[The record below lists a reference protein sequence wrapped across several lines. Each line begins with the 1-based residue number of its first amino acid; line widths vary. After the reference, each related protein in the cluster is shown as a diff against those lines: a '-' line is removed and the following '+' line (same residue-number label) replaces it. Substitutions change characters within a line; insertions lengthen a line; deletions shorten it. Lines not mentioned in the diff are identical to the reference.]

1 MSDARDARNVG
12 EQHPEN
18 MHPYEVDTIVCL
30 SLSLPR
36 PGASIK
42 GTKGDIHR
50 ATRRYLSIAK
60 CEDGCFELGAD
71 AVRSLPLQSQ
81 KSTIDIPP
89 KR

>member
-1 MSDARDARNVG
+1 MWESFG
-12 EQHPEN
+12 FEN

-30 SLSLPR
+30 SPSLPR

-42 GTKGDIHR
+42 GTKGDIQ
-50 ATRRYLSIAK
+50 
-60 CEDGCFELGAD
+60 CEHGCLELGAD

-81 KSTIDIPP
+81 KSIIDIPP